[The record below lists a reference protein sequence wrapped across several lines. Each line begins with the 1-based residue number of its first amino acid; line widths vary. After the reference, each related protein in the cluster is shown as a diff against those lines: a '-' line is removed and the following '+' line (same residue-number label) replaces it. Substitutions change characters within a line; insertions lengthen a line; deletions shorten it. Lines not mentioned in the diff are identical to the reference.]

1 MDESNFI
8 INENCLL
15 KINLNTIGSNYKK
28 IQKNISENSRVSAVL
43 KSNAY
48 GLGLESIAR
57 KLIKIGCKSFFLNSI
72 KEALYLRKIC
82 RNSDIY
88 LLNGLININL
98 KDIEEVLDN
107 NIIPVINSSEEL
119 EKLIKLKKNYDG
131 CINISLHFDTGIN
144 RLGIRQ
150 NELVEIK
157 GTCKQNGIKV
167 KCVMSHLIA
176 SDEETILNKE
186 QKNKFDE
193 IVKNFPNAIWSIS
206 NSNAIIND
214 KSMNYG
220 MVRSGGNIFGV
231 TSDDFIQSFCLYSRV
246 LQVAKADKHLNHFGY
261 NSTFKSTKLKR
272 IAILGFGYGDGYPRL
287 LSNRGEVFFKK
298 RLSIIGTISM
308 DYTIVDIST
317 LDADQIKVG
326 DWVELIGKN
335 INIKEISRKSETI
348 PYEILINICS
358 RAKKQYIG

>member
-1 MDESNFI
+1 MDENNFI
-8 INENCLL
+8 INDNCLL
-15 KINLNTIGSNYKK
+15 KINLNRIGQNYKK
-28 IQKNISENSRVSAVL
+28 IQKRISKNSEISAVL

-48 GLGLESIAR
+48 GLGLQNIAK
-57 KLIKIGCKSFFLNSI
+57 KLIKIGCKSFFLNTF

-82 RNSDIY
+82 PSLDIY
-88 LLNGLININL
+88 LLNGLVNINYE
-98 KDIEEVLDN
+98 DMEEVLDK

-119 EKLIKLKKNYDG
+119 EKLVKFKKNNDD

-150 NELVEIK
+150 SELANIIN
-157 GTCKQNGIKV
+157 TCKKNHIKV

-176 SDEETILNKE
+176 SDEKTILNKE
-186 QKNKFDE
+186 QKIKFDE
-193 IVKNFPNAIWSIS
+193 IIKNFPNAIFSIS
-206 NSNAIIND
+206 NSNAIINY

-231 TSDDFIQSFCLYSRV
+231 TSDDFAQSFDLYARV
-246 LQVAKADKHLNHFGY
+246 LQITRAEECLNHFGY
-261 NSTFKSTKLKR
+261 NSTFKSTELKR
-272 IAILGFGYGDGYPRL
+272 IAILGFGYADGYPRL
-287 LSNRGEVFFKK
+287 LSNKGEVFFKK

-308 DYTIVDIST
+308 DYTIIDIST
-317 LDADQIKVG
+317 LDTGQIKVG
-326 DWVELIGKN
+326 DWVELIGEN
-335 INIKEISRKSETI
+335 INIKEISKKSQTI